1 MNAISANDLKVKGI
15 KALEE
20 ELTSQSEVAV
30 RVRGQLKY
38 VVMTHEHYQY
48 MRECELEAALSESRA
63 DIEAGRYEAVSPG
76 EHLKKIKSGPQTN
89 DHSSSRTT
97 SHTSK

>member
-30 RVRGQLKY
+30 RVRCQLKY

-76 EHLKKIKSGPQTN
+76 EHLKKIKSGSQKN
-89 DHSSSRTT
+89 EHSSSRTA
-97 SHTSK
+97 SHASK

>member
-20 ELTSQSEVAV
+20 ELSSLSEVAV

-38 VVMTHEHYQY
+38 VVMTYEHYQY

-63 DIEAGRYEAVSPG
+63 DIEAGRFEAGSPD
-76 EHLKKIKSGPQTN
+76 EHLKQIKSGSQKPLQA
-89 DHSSSRTT
+89 SSRSASLTA
-97 SHTSK
+97 K

>member
-20 ELTSQSEVAV
+20 ELSSQPEVAV

-38 VVMTHEHYQY
+38 VVMTNEHYQY

-63 DIEAGRYEAVSPG
+63 DIEAGRFDAVSPG
-76 EHLKKIKSGPQTN
+76 EHLEKIKNPAPSANKLAGQ
-89 DHSSSRTT
+89 SA
-97 SHTSK
+97 SHGSK